1 MGRDL
6 AAGVVLLA
14 GSVGYYWMASELPTS
29 LIDTT
34 ISSSAMPKLL
44 AISCG
49 LLSSVLIVQGLL
61 ARRAA
66 HPAQTATGIPP
77 KEATLNHWRTAGLF
91 LILVGYVAV
100 LPYAGYAFSIAV
112 LLFVVAWYRGGTFS
126 LHTLAFAV
134 VGAAVFYVLFVVLLN
149 VRMPA
154 GTWPAFLS

>member
-1 MGRDL
+1 
-6 AAGVVLLA
+6 
-14 GSVGYYWMASELPTS
+14 MASELPTS

-66 HPAQTATGIPP
+66 HPAQTAPAT
-77 KEATLNHWRTAGLF
+77 KEASLNHWRTAGLF
-91 LILVGYVAV
+91 LILVGYVAL
-100 LPYAGYAFSIAV
+100 LPYAGYALSIAV